1 HRDVARGLYPIDWAG
16 DITDLSAGERIIL

>member
-1 HRDVARGLYPIDWAG
+1 VARGLYPIDWAG

>member
-1 HRDVARGLYPIDWAG
+1 YPIDWAG